1 MPDEI
6 QRLCAL
12 VCKFFFNKF
21 LIFVLRDPSGRVIQ
35 LSGRELACM
44 HKALVLK
51 RGREGEILYIYIK
64 KGAKDI
70 ALS

>member
-1 MPDEI
+1 M
-6 QRLCAL
+6 
-12 VCKFFFNKF
+12 
-21 LIFVLRDPSGRVIQ
+21 LRDPSGRVIQ